1 MGKRKGRSDAI
12 GRGDGDVTTETSAQ
26 ARSGENDRTD
36 NSAQRGTTSRLMQ
49 ITGRAYR
56 DLGGAEKNRSHQRG
70 GGRRKR
76 DGRRACGDALAE
88 ERNDAAGVRIGI
100 GDGNLVLMAVAVVV
114 ATGVQISVELGTDRE
129 DRQQQHQ
136 CGDRRREEA
145 VREGW
150 RTGVGRLRWHER
162 EGKDRIMAES
172 SRGRPGRGR
181 NSAQGVCA
189 N

>member
-1 MGKRKGRSDAI
+1 
-12 GRGDGDVTTETSAQ
+12 
-26 ARSGENDRTD
+26 
-36 NSAQRGTTSRLMQ
+36 MQ

-100 GDGNLVLMAVAVVV
+100 GDGNLVVMAVAVVV
-114 ATGVQISVELGTDRE
+114 ATGVQIGVELGTDRE

-136 CGDRRREEA
+136 RGHRCREQA
-145 VREGW
+145 VREAW
-150 RTGVGRLRWHER
+150 RTGVEEQCGHE
-162 EGKDRIMAES
+162 S
-172 SRGRPGRGR
+172 
-181 NSAQGVCA
+181 
-189 N
+189 